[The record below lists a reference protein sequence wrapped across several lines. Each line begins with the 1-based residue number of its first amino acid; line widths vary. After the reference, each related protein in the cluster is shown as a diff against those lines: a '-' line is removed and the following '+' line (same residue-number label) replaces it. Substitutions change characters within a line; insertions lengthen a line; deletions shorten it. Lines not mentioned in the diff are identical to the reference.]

1 MYEVWTPCS
10 VLLYL
15 EARFPPCQCG
25 KVGAS
30 AHPPGVLHTWLALD
44 GGVLHTQLALGGV
57 SHTQLAFDGVL
68 HTRLALGGVLYTRLA
83 LDGVL
88 YTRLALDGVYCSSSH
103 TLPSSLLPVALGR
116 MCCETQQMD
125 HLLIKTILSSLQI
138 DVEQQ

>member
-57 SHTQLAFDGVL
+57 SHNQLAFDGVL

-116 MCCETQQMD
+116 MCCETQQMN

-138 DVEQQ
+138 DGEQQ

>member
-138 DVEQQ
+138 DGEQQ